1 MSYFN
6 GPVDPADFDE
16 GYAEQVPA
24 RSKRAKLNIGIFIL
38 ICGVLAS
45 TFAAN
50 ISLGGSRK
58 EFGQG
63 IFQIKACDQWVGIA
77 LTSGQAL
84 QNTYVANVRVI
95 GLNPRACRNTVLKI
109 KFFTSASQ
117 AATNMYY
124 GAGTTPALS
133 DSVTATSLVLR
144 VTDSAYTGSA
154 YATWANDAVTLID
167 PLGRDAGY
175 GDDYELIEYVPSTG
189 VYSVIL
195 TYPLAVAADVKNI
208 TIETAKYS

>member
-6 GPVDPADFDE
+6 GATNPDDFDE
-16 GYAEQVPA
+16 GFQEQS
-24 RSKRAKLNIGIFIL
+24 RHRGKRAKVNVGIFLL
-38 ICGVLAS
+38 ICGVVAS

-77 LTSGQAL
+77 LTSGQAQ

-95 GLNPRACRNTVLKI
+95 GLNPRACRNTVLRI

-117 AATNMYY
+117 SATNMYY

-144 VTDSAYTGSA
+144 VTDSAYPGSG
-154 YATWANDAVTLID
+154 YAAWANNAVTIID

-175 GDDYELIEYVPSTG
+175 ADDYELIEYVPETG

>member
-6 GPVDPADFDE
+6 GAIDPDDLDGE
-16 GYAEQVPA
+16 YIEDRPS
-24 RSKRAKLNIGIFIL
+24 RSSKAKLNAGIFIL
-38 ICGVLAS
+38 ICGVVAS

-63 IFQIKACDQWVGIA
+63 IFQIKACDQWVGIG
-77 LTSGQAL
+77 LTTGQGS
-84 QNTYVANVRVI
+84 QNSYVANVRVI
-95 GLNPRACRNTVLKI
+95 GLNPRACRNTLLRI
-109 KFFTSASQ
+109 KFFTQNATLP
-117 AATNMYY
+117 TNMYY
-124 GAGTTPALS
+124 GAGNTPALS

-144 VTDSAYTGSA
+144 VTNTAYSGSN
-154 YATWANDAVTLID
+154 YAAWANDAVTLID
-167 PLGRDAGY
+167 PQGRDAGY
-175 GDDYELIEYVPSTG
+175 ADDYEIIEYVPETG

-195 TYPLAVAADVKNI
+195 TYPTAVATDVKNI